1 MLDTAHLDYLTD
13 HDRGR
18 LATVAADGTP
28 QNKPVGYRYNSD
40 LGTIDIAGFDMK
52 ASAKYRNVAIHPDV
66 SFVVDDTI
74 GEGATGM
81 RFVEV
86 RGKAAHA
93 TTDTSA
99 PGPGVSEQIIRI
111 YPRRAVSWNIGD
123 GPARFQHFNL
133 ATVKGQQARPSLG
146 LGSHATEAATAA
158 IASLVEELQAGLDTR
173 DADLYN
179 RHFAQDVIW
188 GSPYGA
194 TVTGYD
200 TLHAIHTHLHQNP
213 VVGPSRYEVVQVVTP
228 AAGVAI
234 AHVARYSLDEDGR
247 PIEPS
252 RDPASGFSEMAL
264 YVLVRRNRQ
273 WWLAAG
279 QNTPIR
285 PGGVQVP
292 GPSDSY
298 VWEAAR

>member
-1 MLDTAHLDYLTD
+1 MLDTAHLDYLTS

-18 LATVAADGTP
+18 LATIAPDGTP
-28 QNKPVGYRYNSD
+28 QNKPVGYHYDPER
-40 LGTIDIAGFDMK
+40 GTIDIAGFDLK
-52 ASAKYRNVAIHPDV
+52 ASAKYRNVAVHPDV
-66 SFVVDDTI
+66 SFVIDDAI

-81 RFVEV
+81 RFVEL
-86 RGKAAHA
+86 RGKATHA

-99 PGPGVSEQIIRI
+99 SDPEAGEPIICI
-111 YPRRAVSWNIGD
+111 HPRRVVSWNIG
-123 GPARFQHFNL
+123 GAPARFQHFDLTPHTETENGD
-133 ATVKGQQARPSLG
+133 TARPSLG
-146 LGSHATEAATAA
+146 MGAEATETASLA
-158 IASLVEELQAGLDTR
+158 VERLVEELQSGLDSR

-213 VVGPSRYEVVQVVTP
+213 VVGRSRYEVVQVLMP
-228 AAGVAI
+228 APDLALAQ
-234 AHVARYSLDEDGR
+234 VARYALDDDGS

-252 RDPASGFSEMAL
+252 RDPASPFSEMAL
-264 YVLVRRNRQ
+264 YVLVRRGHG

-285 PGGVQVP
+285 PGGVP
-292 GPSDSY
+292 IPRPSENS
-298 VWEAAR
+298 